1 MRKSFI
7 FVLSLFF
14 VFWITRASYE
24 SESIDRFINSPSY
37 EKLQF
42 ITDERQRFCEETFLD
57 AYRRREFSEEE
68 NLICSDIFERKI
80 EDELNYKKQVFSERW
95 VY

>member
-42 ITDERQRFCEETFLD
+42 ITDEKERFC
-57 AYRRREFSEEE
+57 
-68 NLICSDIFERKI
+68 
-80 EDELNYKKQVFSERW
+80 ELNYKKHIFSERW